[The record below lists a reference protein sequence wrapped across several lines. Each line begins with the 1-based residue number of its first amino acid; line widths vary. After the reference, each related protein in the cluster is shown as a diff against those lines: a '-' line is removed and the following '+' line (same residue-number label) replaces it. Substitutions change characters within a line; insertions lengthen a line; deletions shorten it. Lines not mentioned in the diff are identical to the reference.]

1 MSVRWRRVVI
11 FILGLL
17 PLASL
22 VIAGVNQ
29 TLGGDPAKA
38 IVLSTGEWA
47 LRFLLITLAVT
58 PLVRVVKWRW
68 VMIHRRMLGLYSLFY
83 AFLHLV
89 SYYLFI
95 LGSNLELLVSE
106 TIKRP
111 YILVGMPALIILAL
125 LGVTSTKGWM
135 KRLGKRWQRL
145 HRWVYPATLL
155 ALVHLI
161 MQIRSSYYE
170 ATVYGAFVLLLLGYR
185 VFEWR
190 KRTNAR
196 RR

>member
-17 PLASL
+17 PLVSL

-47 LRFLLITLAVT
+47 LRFLIITLAVT

-196 RR
+196 WR